1 MPSCTS
7 HPGRPTANGA
17 RSGDWEAGYGGSA
30 TVLLKRV
37 GTFEAFKGGAEIAG
51 GRARVSGVSLTRLID
66 SGRSMAVG
74 FGSRARSSDHSD
86 DAIAPAP
93 PRRVTV

>member
-1 MPSCTS
+1 M
-7 HPGRPTANGA
+7 GQR
-17 RSGDWEAGYGGSA
+17 